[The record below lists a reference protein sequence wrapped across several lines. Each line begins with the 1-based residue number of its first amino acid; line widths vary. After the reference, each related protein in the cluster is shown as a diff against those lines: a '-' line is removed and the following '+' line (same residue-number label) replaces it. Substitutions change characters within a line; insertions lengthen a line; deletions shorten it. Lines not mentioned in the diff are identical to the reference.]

1 MALSD
6 RLRTK
11 LADAAEK
18 TKAVAA
24 DQAAAAAGKAKEAL
38 EARSG
43 TAGPRLLALLRMD
56 DDEPVTIE
64 ALVVLLVDAVRKD
77 DEAREL
83 SDRDVF
89 KAARRRYRRLGVLS
103 LPTGPVGWRVVS
115 LYCEAATVCDIV
127 ELRGATLGD
136 EAVAA
141 HLLVLWDA
149 MPDIASAS
157 AAIAR
162 TGPSVLQ
169 TLLARYSASMRER
182 LPDPMTK
189 RAVVTTIWKQRDVM
203 GEVREAATP
212 GVRENVFP
220 GKRVKAF
227 IAQAHAQLD
236 GAAPA
241 STT

>member
-6 RLRTK
+6 RLRSK
-11 LADAAEK
+11 LADAAGK
-18 TKAVAA
+18 TKAAAA
-24 DQAAAAAGKAKEAL
+24 DGAGAAAAKAKEAL
-38 EARSG
+38 ESRSG
-43 TAGPRLLALLRMD
+43 GAGPRLLALLRMD

-89 KAARRRYRRLGVLS
+89 KAAKRRFRRLGVLS
-103 LPTGPVGWRVVS
+103 LPTGPVGWRVVG

-127 ELRGATLGD
+127 ELRGEPLSD

-141 HLLVLWDA
+141 HLLVLWGA
-149 MPDIASAS
+149 MADLASAE
-157 AAIAR
+157 AAIAG

-169 TLLARYSASMRER
+169 ALVLRYRSKVTER

-189 RAVVTTIWKQRDVM
+189 RAVVTLIWKQRDLM
-203 GEVREAATP
+203 SDVREAATP

-236 GAAPA
+236 GAPA
-241 STT
+241 T

>member
-11 LADAAEK
+11 LTDTAEK

-24 DQAAAAAGKAKEAL
+24 DGAGAAAAKAKAAL

-43 TAGPRLLALLRMD
+43 TAGPRLLALLQMD
-56 DDEPVTIE
+56 DDAPLTIE
-64 ALVVLLVDAVRKD
+64 ALVVGLVDAVRKD

-89 KAARRRYRRLGVLS
+89 KAAKRRFRRLGVIS
-103 LPTGPVGWRVVS
+103 LPTGPVGWRVVG

-127 ELRGATLGD
+127 ELRGEPLSD

-141 HLLVLWDA
+141 HLVVLWDA
-149 MPDIASAS
+149 MPDLAGAE
-157 AAIAR
+157 AAIAG
-162 TGPSVLQ
+162 TGQSVLQ
-169 TLLARYSASMRER
+169 ALVLRYRAKVAER

-189 RAVVTTIWKQRDVM
+189 RAVVTLIWRQRGLMSD
-203 GEVREAATP
+203 VREAATP

-236 GAAPA
+236 GTPTA
-241 STT
+241 

>member
-1 MALSD
+1 M
-6 RLRTK
+6 
-11 LADAAEK
+11 
-18 TKAVAA
+18 
-24 DQAAAAAGKAKEAL
+24 
-38 EARSG
+38 
-43 TAGPRLLALLRMD
+43 
-56 DDEPVTIE
+56 
-64 ALVVLLVDAVRKD
+64 
-77 DEAREL
+77 
-83 SDRDVF
+83 
-89 KAARRRYRRLGVLS
+89 
-103 LPTGPVGWRVVS
+103 
-115 LYCEAATVCDIV
+115 CDIV
-127 ELRGATLGD
+127 ELRGETLGD

-149 MPDIASAS
+149 MPDVASAS

-203 GEVREAATP
+203 SEVREAATP

-227 IAQAHAQLD
+227 IARRTRSSTARRP
-236 GAAPA
+236 AACPA
-241 STT
+241 GPLGGRAP

>member
-24 DQAAAAAGKAKEAL
+24 DQAAAAAGRAKEAL
-38 EARSG
+38 DARSG
-43 TAGPRLLALLRMD
+43 SAGPRLLALLRMD

-77 DEAREL
+77 DEGREL

-89 KAARRRYRRLGVLS
+89 KAARRRYRRLGMLS

-127 ELRGATLGD
+127 ELRGAKLGD
-136 EAVAA
+136 EEVAA

-149 MPDIASAS
+149 MPDLASAY
-157 AAIAR
+157 AALGR
-162 TGPSVLQ
+162 TGPSVLT
-169 TLLARYSASMRER
+169 TLVAKYSAGVRER

-189 RAVVTTIWKQRDVM
+189 RAVVTTIWKQRDVVS
-203 GEVREAATP
+203 EVREAATP
-212 GVRENVFP
+212 GVRDNVFP
-220 GKRVKAF
+220 GRRVKAF
-227 IAQAHAQLD
+227 IALAHAQLD
-236 GAAPA
+236 GAPA
-241 STT
+241 SET